1 VKPKKKETKNI
12 KCNQNNKVK
21 RNTNLDKKEPTLARG
36 LCDRS
41 MLSAEEE
48 NLLETAFIVES
59 SAGGGFAT
67 IKPCTVTTPGLGAEM
82 RPEATTDESGRRAK
96 VKPFTSSSSEMLRNS
111 LEDAC
116 DNPTIAAAS
125 ERSSKAINECQQ
137 PAAMCVVR
145 RFFFV
150 MHQNETKY
158 NNQPSPKT

>member
-1 VKPKKKETKNI
+1 VKPKKKETKNK

-67 IKPCTVTTPGLGAEM
+67 IKPCTVTT
-82 RPEATTDESGRRAK
+82 RRSQQLQSVPRK
-96 VKPFTSSSSEMLRNS
+96 QSTN
-111 LEDAC
+111 
-116 DNPTIAAAS
+116 AS
-125 ERSSKAINECQQ
+125 NQQ
-137 PAAMCVVR
+137 QCV
-145 RFFFV
+145 
-150 MHQNETKY
+150 
-158 NNQPSPKT
+158 